1 MFRIPCQKAPMLLPA
16 AALAAGSLLAFHLTF
31 IPLSLWVV
39 LAVLGLA
46 LRRFPGLCLAFLALG
61 VITAAVRLDLPERPF
76 ASLDRER
83 PVEAVVRIE
92 GHWISDA
99 GEAGGG
105 DEDGGWSAPA
115 RILRLKQDLRVSA
128 PPVDLSLHIPG
139 AAEPPPYGSALR
151 VKGYLARSP
160 GFANR
165 VSLPSGPW
173 RLRVKSRL
181 LMAAEGTP
189 SPVAALSGALRRR
202 VDRAFQEA
210 GPEGRG
216 EGAGKQGKALAR
228 ALVLGDV
235 SGLPLAW
242 KRGLRVT
249 GIYHLMS
256 VSGVHVALVAGVVLL
271 LAGRLPRS
279 ARLLLMLAAI
289 ALYLLVVGPY
299 PALVRSAVMGLLAV
313 LALLLERPPAPAN
326 GLAWSVLLMV
336 LDSPDVV
343 RSPAFQLTVSATAG
357 LIVAAPHLAERWRQR
372 LHPLLAA
379 ALAASVAAQ
388 LLTLPWALPRFYSV
402 APLAPLLNL
411 PAVPWTGLALGA
423 SLLWTAAALISP
435 ALAGHLLP
443 LLDAVALPFSWAAR
457 VRPAPWVSLPV
468 LISPAAAWG
477 LALGIGLLLLA
488 RPESAR
494 LRRGILAAG
503 LLSVGGCLW
512 GPATSGFGHGPEL
525 AMLDVGQGDS
535 ILLRD
540 GGNAILVDG
549 GGWDHGDLGGRVLL
563 PALLGEGVR
572 SLDALVMTHPDHD
585 HCQGLV
591 DIAAYLPVREVWLGP
606 GWEPKGCAGQLMH
619 LPGVRVRL
627 LWRGRR
633 ARVGRWRLTALHPDP
648 GERRGTNERSLV
660 LRAEVLGRSV
670 LLTGDME
677 SWAESRVLDCCAAQ
691 ARADILKVA
700 HHGSKTSSTDSFL
713 EAVAPR
719 LAVISAG
726 VNNLY
731 HHPSPL
737 ILDRLQEHGI
747 RALRTDRDGMII
759 LRFRADGL
767 THVELPGA
775 PR

>member
-1 MFRIPCQKAPMLLPA
+1 MLLPA
-16 AALAAGSLLAFHLTF
+16 AALAAGSLLAFPLTF
-31 IPLSLWVV
+31 LPLSLWIV
-39 LAVLGLA
+39 LGALGLA
-46 LRRFPGLCLAFLALG
+46 LRRASGVCLAFLALG
-61 VITAAVRLDLPERPF
+61 VITAAVRLDLPERPLAGF
-76 ASLDRER
+76 DRDR

-99 GEAGGG
+99 RDGE
-105 DEDGGWSAPA
+105 EDGGWSAPA
-115 RILRLKQDLRVSA
+115 RILRLKQDLRVTA

-139 AAEPPPYGSALR
+139 AEAPPPYGSSLR

-165 VSLPSGPW
+165 TAVPSGPW

-181 LMAAEGTP
+181 LLAVEGSP
-189 SPVAALSGALRRR
+189 GPVAALSGALRRR
-202 VDRAFQEA
+202 VDRAFQAA
-210 GPEGRG
+210 GPDSPTED
-216 EGAGKQGKALAR
+216 AGKQGKALAR

-271 LAGRLPRS
+271 LAGWLPRS

-313 LALLLERPPAPAN
+313 LALLVERPPSPAN
-326 GLAWSVLLMV
+326 GLAWSVILIV
-336 LDSPDVV
+336 LDSPDAVL
-343 RSPAFQLTVSATAG
+343 SPAFQLTVSATAG
-357 LIVAAPHLAERWRQR
+357 LIVVAPLLAERWRRR

-379 ALAASVAAQ
+379 VLAASVAAQ

-423 SLLWTAAALISP
+423 SLLWTASALVSP
-435 ALAGHLLP
+435 ALAARLLP

-457 VRPAPWVSLPV
+457 VRPVPWVSLPV

-477 LALGIGLLLLA
+477 LTLGIGLLLLA
-488 RPESAR
+488 RPESRR
-494 LRRGILAAG
+494 LRAGALAMG
-503 LLSVGGCLW
+503 LLTVGGCLW

-572 SLDALVMTHPDHD
+572 SLDAVVMTHPDHD
-585 HCQGLV
+585 HCRGLV

-606 GWEPKGCAGQLMH
+606 GWERRGCAGQLMA
-619 LPGVRVRL
+619 LPGVRVRI

-633 ARVGRWRLTALHPDP
+633 ARVGRWRLTVLHPDP
-648 GERRGTNERSLV
+648 DEHRGTNGGTNERSLV

-691 ARADILKVA
+691 ARAGILKVA
-700 HHGSKTSSTDSFL
+700 HHGSKTSSSEPFL

-719 LAVISAG
+719 LALISAG
-726 VNNLY
+726 LDNVY
-731 HHPSPL
+731 HHPSPS
-737 ILDRLQEHGI
+737 ILDRLRDHGI
-747 RALRTDRDGMII
+747 RALRTDRDGMVV
-759 LRFRADGL
+759 LRFRADGR
-767 THVELPGA
+767 THLELPGA